1 MNEDRLAYLEEEKT
15 PWLFSSENLKEFIEI
30 TPSVK
35 TRLAMIVLIGP
46 RLLDPRAKIDFFLG
60 LFRFSEEKEKV
71 QEVLK
76 TRTHVLTSS
85 HYRQKELNSNLT
97 PTGSGENAAP
107 KPFIAIPGLAKAR
120 ERVTKPI
127 VKTRKASTGDV
138 NDQSKPPGKG
148 TRLEKV
154 PEAESSPP
162 RTGGK
167 STLDKVFE
175 KRSESPVRSRGTPM
189 ATKVAEN
196 RTASPKSVGRLDR
209 VAEVRTTPAELKS
222 AVKSTPAVELKSAMK
237 STPAELETTPAEEKI
252 TPAESKPASAELK
265 SAMKSTPTELKTV
278 PLELKSAMKNSSA
291 PSPILSNGVI
301 QMGNVTYNI
310 GPGKNKPATPSNGP
324 KNGESIKRPPATPVQ
339 PPPTEVHTISDD
351 SDSDD
356 LSDGTATESKNVTP
370 SKPTQ
375 SDINNAKKLS
385 VDVSLT
391 HTSSMCGLSVP
402 ASPVTRVPASPTANS
417 SGKTESSAGKV
428 GRMFKAVFMKKVSP
442 KGTPKEDALTLLAAR
457 EEKEKQ
463 EAALVQT
470 KLQTDL
476 AAAAVEPVVVAIV
489 SDVAEKKHKNGTNG
503 TVKQKKSV
511 RMAVDTGSPTAQRN
525 AISMSS
531 MQSLPPRSGSTSGSM
546 SPDQKTAIDIYAS
559 TEQARSWRKS
569 TRFVNV
575 KSLAN
580 GFDRMKERGEKQQK
594 RRSQTPD
601 RRHFP
606 KTEEKHEEDEDDDEE
621 KDDSTE
627 PAPEPWYVTDK
638 LGPGR
643 SKRQTGDPSS
653 FSDINRA
660 GDGGPRRRSTND
672 AIAEKSQSVTG
683 VFTPNGTNL
692 VASHQ
697 SRDISYYQALPIEGP
712 LETGADG
719 KPLFRYQELVRRNVM
734 RIYDGISHS
743 EIESYLTDSEFEKN
757 FGMGKVRSLHSRK
770 CIIICMNVF
779 A

>member
-1 MNEDRLAYLEEEKT
+1 
-15 PWLFSSENLKEFIEI
+15 
-30 TPSVK
+30 VK

-97 PTGSGENAAP
+97 PTGSGENSAP

-127 VKTRKASTGDV
+127 VKTRKIPTGDV

-154 PEAESSPP
+154 PEAETSPL
-162 RTGGK
+162 RNANTGK
-167 STLDKVFE
+167 STVDKVFD
-175 KRSESPVRSRGTPM
+175 KRSESPIRSRGTPL
-189 ATKVAEN
+189 AKVTEN

-209 VAEVRTTPAELKS
+209 VTEVKTAPAESKPAVKTTP
-222 AVKSTPAVELKSAMK
+222 VAVELKSAMK
-237 STPAELETTPAEEKI
+237 STPAEPQSAPAEVK
-252 TPAESKPASAELK
+252 TVPAESKPAPTELK
-265 SAMKSTPTELKTV
+265 SAMKNSSSELRTASV
-278 PLELKSAMKNSSA
+278 ELKSAMKNSSA

-310 GPGKNKPATPSNGP
+310 GPSKNKPATPSNGP

-370 SKPTQ
+370 SKPTL
-375 SDINNAKKLS
+375 SEINTAKKLS

-391 HTSSMCGLSVP
+391 HTNSLSGMSVP
-402 ASPVTRVPASPTANS
+402 ASPVIKAPASPTANS
-417 SGKTESSAGKV
+417 SGKGGSSGSKV
-428 GRMFKAVFMKKVSP
+428 GRMFKAVFMMRQSP
-442 KGTPKEDALTLLAAR
+442 KGTPKDDAVTLIAPR
-457 EEKEKQ
+457 EEEKQ
-463 EAALVQT
+463 EAASIQT

-476 AAAAVEPVVVAIV
+476 AAAAAETTAATA

-525 AISMSS
+525 AVSMSS

-653 FSDINRA
+653 FSDIHRA

-672 AIAEKSQSVTG
+672 SIAEKSQSVTG
-683 VFTPNGTNL
+683 VFTQNGTTL

-697 SRDISYYQALPIEGP
+697 TKDISYYQALPIEGP

-757 FGMGKVRSLHSRK
+757 FGMGKVRTLR
-770 CIIICMNVF
+770 CMS
-779 A
+779 AL

>member
-1 MNEDRLAYLEEEKT
+1 
-15 PWLFSSENLKEFIEI
+15 
-30 TPSVK
+30 
-35 TRLAMIVLIGP
+35 MIVLIGP

-162 RTGGK
+162 RIAGK

-189 ATKVAEN
+189 AKVPEN

-209 VAEVRTTPAELKS
+209 VAEVRTAPAELKPAVKTTPAAELKS
-222 AVKSTPAVELKSAMK
+222 AMKTAPAELQTTPAEAKTAPAESKPASVELKSAMK
-237 STPAELETTPAEEKI
+237 NTPAEL
-252 TPAESKPASAELK
+252 
-265 SAMKSTPTELKTV
+265 KTAPV
-278 PLELKSAMKNSSA
+278 ELKSAMKNSAA

-356 LSDGTATESKNVTP
+356 LSDGTAIESKNVTP
-370 SKPTQ
+370 SKPTM
-375 SDINNAKKLS
+375 SDINNTKKLS
-385 VDVSLT
+385 VDVTLT
-391 HTSSMCGLSVP
+391 HTNSMSGLSVP

-442 KGTPKEDALTLLAAR
+442 KGTPKEDAVALIAR

-463 EAALVQT
+463 EAALIQI

-476 AAAAVEPVVVAIV
+476 AAAAAESAALV

-525 AISMSS
+525 AASMSS
-531 MQSLPPRSGSTSGSM
+531 MQSLPPRSGSTTGSM

-601 RRHFP
+601 RRNNFP

-653 FSDINRA
+653 FSDIHRM
-660 GDGGPRRRSTND
+660 GDSGPRRRSTND
-672 AIAEKSQSVTG
+672 TIAEKSQSVTG
-683 VFTPNGTNL
+683 VFTPNGSTL
-692 VASHQ
+692 VASQ
-697 SRDISYYQALPIEGP
+697 SREVSYYQALPIEGP

-757 FGMGKVRSLHSRK
+757 FGMNKVRTLHL
-770 CIIICMNVF
+770 MQHTF
-779 A
+779 